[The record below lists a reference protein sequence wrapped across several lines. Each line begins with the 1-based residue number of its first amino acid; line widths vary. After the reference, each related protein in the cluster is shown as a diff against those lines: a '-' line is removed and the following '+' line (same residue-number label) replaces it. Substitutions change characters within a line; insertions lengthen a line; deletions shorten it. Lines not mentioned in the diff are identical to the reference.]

1 MTAPPADSLPADP
14 PDQQAAIAFLSRPAS
29 YGLAGGRVER
39 IASHCSIVFLA
50 ADRAYKLKRA
60 IRYAALDYTTLAARR
75 AACEAELTLNR
86 RTAPALYLAVRRI
99 TRDEAGRLAFD
110 GPGET
115 LDCVVMMRRFAQ
127 ADLLDAMAPAG
138 ALTPALMR
146 ALGAGIAR
154 FHLAAARR
162 PDHGGSA
169 AVARVIADNAREL
182 ARFTRPADGPAPGGP
197 LLEGEAVA
205 ALGRRAEASL
215 ASLAPL
221 LDRRRASGWVRRC
234 HGDLRLA
241 NICLFRGRPTLFDC
255 IEFSDEIGCIDTL
268 HDLAFLLMDLE
279 LRGRRDLA
287 NALFNADQDAAPD
300 PDWPR
305 ALPLFLSLRAAT
317 RCYALAGKACRQT
330 DPAEMRA
337 FAAAAAAHLA
347 ASRRFLDPAPPRLM
361 FLAGPDD
368 AATRACAARRAAAA
382 SSPPGARILRLAG
395 AEGPRWREAAAA
407 LAAGGSVLLV
417 ASPGDAP
424 ARARAAALAAGQG
437 MRLDADADT
446 DTNNSPP
453 DDPDG

>member
-1 MTAPPADSLPADP
+1 VTAPPADPLPADP

-197 LLEGEAVA
+197 APGGPLLDGEAVA

-287 NALFNADQDAAPD
+287 NALFNADQDAAPRSRLAAR
-300 PDWPR
+300 PA
-305 ALPLFLSLRAAT
+305 ALPVPARRDPLLRPGRQGLPADRPGRNARVRRRRAGSPCRFAPVSRPRPAAPDVPC
-317 RCYALAGKACRQT
+317 RAGRRG
-330 DPAEMRA
+330 DPRPRRA
-337 FAAAAAAHLA
+337 P
-347 ASRRFLDPAPPRLM
+347 RRGGQF
-361 FLAGPDD
+361 
-368 AATRACAARRAAAA
+368 AARRAHP
-382 SSPPGARILRLAG
+382 SSRRGRG
-395 AEGPRWREAAAA
+395 AA
-407 LAAGGSVLLV
+407 LARGRGH
-417 ASPGDAP
+417 
-424 ARARAAALAAGQG
+424 ARR
-437 MRLDADADT
+437 RR
-446 DTNNSPP
+446 
-453 DDPDG
+453 